1 MSSRGRKASHRAPRQ
16 PTGPAPASGT
26 RRVVTAVVVL
36 VLVAVAAT
44 AIHVMSDRDFD
55 SVLIPAGTPI
65 AGSPINA
72 PPAPPAVAQPSAT
85 PLPPPARAVETTS
98 GATATPVDESLEAA
112 IMEQRRQLESGTVP
126 MLGEAPPAD
135 PVEGA
140 EVVTFSTLG
149 GFRYVN
155 AAWDEESETPAER
168 PPADQIPASVRQLNG
183 RTVVIRGFMV
193 PTIFEN
199 DGVLSFILVK
209 DQMLCCFGV
218 MPKMNEWID
227 VRMAEGHRADFFSD
241 RPVTVMGR
249 LEVGEEYEE
258 HVVLSVYRL
267 EATSVK
273 P

>member
-1 MSSRGRKASHRAPRQ
+1 
-16 PTGPAPASGT
+16 
-26 RRVVTAVVVL
+26 
-36 VLVAVAAT
+36 
-44 AIHVMSDRDFD
+44 
-55 SVLIPAGTPI
+55 
-65 AGSPINA
+65 
-72 PPAPPAVAQPSAT
+72 
-85 PLPPPARAVETTS
+85 
-98 GATATPVDESLEAA
+98 
-112 IMEQRRQLESGTVP
+112 MEQRRQLQTGTIA

-135 PVEGA
+135 PVDGA
-140 EVVTFSTLG
+140 EVVTFATLG
-149 GFRYVN
+149 GFKYVN
-155 AAWDEESETPAER
+155 AAWDDESESPAER
-168 PPADQIPASVRQLNG
+168 PPADQIPASVRQLDG

-199 DGVLSFILVK
+199 TGVLNFILVK

-227 VRMAEGHRADFFSD
+227 VRMAEGHRADFHSD